1 MYVNR
6 STDISSFSNCL
17 LCKTAY
23 IVLNEK
29 NHLDKI
35 LVLIEN
41 VKYTAIQYVLYI
53 FFYFSS
59 YNIILWYNN
68 EMICTTYEKIKW
80 NVWNQLGH
88 FLLSLN
94 IYYLKSMCT
103 QKWA

>member
-1 MYVNR
+1 MIVNFLKLPNNRFFSMKPFPVHEYICTPYNTMYVNR

-53 FFYFSS
+53 FFLFF
-59 YNIILWYNN
+59 II
-68 EMICTTYEKIKW
+68 
-80 NVWNQLGH
+80 
-88 FLLSLN
+88 
-94 IYYLKSMCT
+94 
-103 QKWA
+103 

>member
-53 FFYFSS
+53 FFLIFHHITSFCD
-59 YNIILWYNN
+59 ILMKWSVQHMKKSN
-68 EMICTTYEKIKW
+68 EMFEINWDIFYW
-80 NVWNQLGH
+80 V
-88 FLLSLN
+88 
-94 IYYLKSMCT
+94 
-103 QKWA
+103 

>member
-1 MYVNR
+1 MIDSFLKLPNNRFFSKKPFPVQEYICTPYNTMYVNR

-53 FFYFSS
+53 FFFIFHHITSFCD
-59 YNIILWYNN
+59 IL
-68 EMICTTYEKIKW
+68 MK
-80 NVWNQLGH
+80 
-88 FLLSLN
+88 
-94 IYYLKSMCT
+94 
-103 QKWA
+103 

>member
-6 STDISSFSNCL
+6 STDIFSFSNCL

-41 VKYTAIQYVLYI
+41 VKYTAIQY
-53 FFYFSS
+53 FSS
-59 YNIILWYNN
+59 YNIILWYIN

-80 NVWNQLGH
+80 NVRNQLGH